1 MLLTLSVKEILHLFV
16 AQRFNRIEF
25 GRFSRR
31 INSEEQANPYG
42 EAEGQNNREYRDYR
56 IKAAEVGNIFTLK
69 YKYSEPLGLEYTDQ
83 EGERKTVFMGCY
95 GIGVS
100 RVMGVIAE
108 KFADDKGLV
117 WPKEVAPYQLYLVP
131 IGDKAGEIAAKTE
144 QYKKEIMTPKIAA
157 ERGYITEVI
166 NPEDTRSRIVS
177 SFDFLETKIF
187 TNKPLKK
194 HGNIP
199 L

>member
-1 MLLTLSVKEILHLFV
+1 MGAEGAIEILY
-16 AQRFNRIEF
+16 AKE
-25 GRFSRR
+25 
-31 INSEEQANPYG
+31 
-42 EAEGQNNREYRDYR
+42 
-56 IKAAEVGNIFTLK
+56 LK
-69 YKYSEPLGLEYTDQ
+69 DPNL
-83 EGERKTVFMGCY
+83 
-95 GIGVS
+95 
-100 RVMGVIAE
+100 
-108 KFADDKGLV
+108 
-117 WPKEVAPYQLYLVP
+117 
-131 IGDKAGEIAAKTE
+131 AGEIAAKTE

-166 NPEDTRSRIVS
+166 APEDTRSRIVS